1 MNTIDT
7 QAWIVRNAEAEQVQD
22 GEFSRITLLADGEH
36 TGGGLTVNRARLEV
50 GSPGAPSHR
59 HLHATETIFV
69 IDGSLDVL
77 VGEEVSTLGAGDLV
91 VLPPGTAHAFAP
103 TSGAY
108 ADMLAVYTPGQRRF
122 EYYRMLERLYRG
134 EVTLAELQATS
145 DLYDNHYVESPAWQ
159 AVHPW

>member
-7 QAWIVRNAEAEQVQD
+7 QAWIVRDAEAEQVQD
-22 GEFSRITLLADGEH
+22 GEFSRIILLADGEH

-77 VGEEVSTLGAGDLV
+77 VGEEVSALGARRPGRPAAWHRPRLRAHQRCV
-91 VLPPGTAHAFAP
+91 RRHARGLHAGPASLRVLPDA
-103 TSGAY
+103 GA
-108 ADMLAVYTPGQRRF
+108 ALPR
-122 EYYRMLERLYRG
+122 
-134 EVTLAELQATS
+134 
-145 DLYDNHYVESPAWQ
+145 
-159 AVHPW
+159 